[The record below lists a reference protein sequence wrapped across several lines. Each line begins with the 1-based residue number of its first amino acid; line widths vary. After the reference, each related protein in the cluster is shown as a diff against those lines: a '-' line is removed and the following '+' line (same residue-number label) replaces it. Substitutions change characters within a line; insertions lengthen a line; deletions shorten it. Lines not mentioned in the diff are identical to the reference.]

1 MIHIKLYRYPLLAM
15 STALV
20 LAGCTGLGDRASRV
34 SPPGG
39 QESTKTNV
47 LETGAA
53 ALQTT
58 APLGPMNVYLV
69 GFHPMK
75 NEPSHQMEAHH
86 FCTQKNED
94 FAQCALF
101 DGNTAQA
108 NLNGIEYIISERL
121 FEQLPEEEKQY
132 WHPHNGEILSG
143 QLVAPGLPEKAD
155 HALMQSKMNS
165 YGKTWHTWDTN
176 PDQSEQVQLPL
187 GEPRLA
193 WSFNRFGQ
201 AREELIEQRDQSMG
215 IDTQE
220 RRRGRQDLIPL
231 ANPQR
236 GVNALRGRFPGA
248 TDPIPGVVDKQ
259 SAASSP

>member
-1 MIHIKLYRYPLLAM
+1 MIHIQLRRYPLLAM
-15 STALV
+15 STAIV
-20 LAGCTGLGDRASRV
+20 LAGCTGMGDRSPQV
-34 SPPGG
+34 TPPGG
-39 QESTKTNV
+39 QETTKTNV
-47 LETGAA
+47 LEAGAA

-58 APLGPMNVYLV
+58 APLEPMNVYLV

-75 NEPSHQMEAHH
+75 NEPAHQMEAHH

-121 FEQLPEEEKQY
+121 FEQLPEQEKQY

-176 PDQSEQVQLPL
+176 PDQSGQVQLPL

-201 AREELIEQRDQSMG
+201 AYEELIEQRDRRMG

-220 RRRGRQDLIPL
+220 RRRKRQDLIPL

-236 GVNALRGRFPGA
+236 GVDTLRGRFPGP
-248 TDPIPGVVDKQ
+248 TDPIPGVSDKQ
-259 SAASSP
+259 SAVSSP